1 MRVSFDTRVFD
12 KDMKNIMDYAT
23 GFLEGVQ
30 SGKRAFLT
38 NLGSGTA
45 EYLKEFIDANA
56 RVNPELL
63 DHVYEWYQTGSPSAR
78 LYDIDYTVSNLGLSM
93 KSTFRQSTSI
103 QKGSKVPFYNKAMI
117 MEKGI
122 PVTIKPKSAKVL
134 SFEVDGEQVFTKKP
148 VTVAKPGGPSAQG
161 GFERT
166 FDLFFSSYFS
176 QAFLKSSGV
185 AKVLSD
191 PAVFKKN
198 LKGAKQGGRSLGS
211 QTGYRWIA
219 NAGVIA

>member
-1 MRVSFDTRVFD
+1 MRVSFDTRVFN

-38 NLGSGTA
+38 NLGAGTA
-45 EYLKEFIDANA
+45 DYLKEFIDANA
-56 RVNPELL
+56 RINPELL
-63 DHVYEWYQTGSPSAR
+63 DHVYEWYQTGSPAAR

-93 KSTFRQSTSI
+93 RSTFRQSTSI

-134 SFEVDGEQVFTKKP
+134 AFEVDGEKVFTKKP
-148 VTVAKPGGPSAQG
+148 VTVTKPGGPSAQG

-176 QAFLKSSGV
+176 QAFLNSSGV

-191 PAVFKKN
+191 PSVFKKN
-198 LKGAKQGGRSLGS
+198 LKVAKQGGRSLGI